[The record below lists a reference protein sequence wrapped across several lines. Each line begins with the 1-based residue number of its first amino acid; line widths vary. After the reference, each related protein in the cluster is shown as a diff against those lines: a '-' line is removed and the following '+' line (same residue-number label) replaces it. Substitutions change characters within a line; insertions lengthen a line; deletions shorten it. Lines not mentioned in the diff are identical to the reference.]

1 MPSLTWDIAK
11 DSRFFCPQEAR
22 GKEVAELW
30 ESDGNVL
37 EQRWTEVPSPDS
49 VSVGEVNVSS
59 RKDNIYPVPWVV
71 MRVLWQRHTET
82 SLISP
87 N

>member
-11 DSRFFCPQEAR
+11 DSRFFCPQEVR

-30 ESDGNVL
+30 ESDGSVL
-37 EQRWTEVPSPDS
+37 EQRWTEGPGPDS

-59 RKDNIYPVPWVV
+59 RKDNNP
-71 MRVLWQRHTET
+71 
-82 SLISP
+82 SLE
-87 N
+87 